1 MQSQDQ
7 AMSPQRRMVLF
18 AIVHDPEGNNIE
30 ASLSSSSGWRG
41 GAVGCAAAHASAGRN
56 RVCTG
61 CGIVGK
67 P

>member
-30 ASLSSSSGWRG
+30 ASLSSGSEWRG
-41 GAVGCAAAHASAGRN
+41 RGGLRRSA
-56 RVCTG
+56 RVCR
-61 CGIVGK
+61 
-67 P
+67 PQPRLHRLWHRQQP